1 MKKLSATKARNLR
14 RRNRSKG
21 NIVKHASRHR
31 LVVYRSNKNMSA
43 QLVDDFNGKTIT
55 SASSLDKTL
64 KNKVKKLKTKTEV
77 SFFIGKTIAV
87 NAKSKK
93 ISKIVFDRNGFPYHG
108 RVKAL
113 AESARKNGLKF

>member
-14 RRNRSKG
+14 RRSRSKG

-31 LVVYRSNKNMSA
+31 LVVFRSNKNMSA

-55 SASSLDKTL
+55 SASSLDRLL
-64 KNKVKKLKTKTEV
+64 KNKVAKLKTKTEV
-77 SFFIGKTIAV
+77 SVFIGKIIAD
-87 NAKSKK
+87 NAKNKK

>member
-1 MKKLSATKARNLR
+1 MKKLSAIKARNQR

-21 NIVKHASRHR
+21 NIVKHVNKHR
-31 LVVYRSNKNMSA
+31 LVVFGSNKNMSA
-43 QLVDDFNGKTIT
+43 QLIDDSKGETIT
-55 SASSLDKTL
+55 SASSLDKLL
-64 KNKVKKLKTKTEV
+64 KNKVAKLKTKTEV
-77 SFFIGKTIAV
+77 SIFIGKMIAD
-87 NAKSKK
+87 NAKTKK

>member
-1 MKKLSATKARNLR
+1 MKKLSATKARNQR

-21 NIVKHASRHR
+21 NFVKHVNRHR
-31 LVVYRSNKNMSA
+31 LVVFRSNKNMSA
-43 QLVDDFNGKTIT
+43 QLVDDFNGKIIT
-55 SASSLDKTL
+55 SASSLDKL
-64 KNKVKKLKTKTEV
+64 IKNKVAKLKTKTEV
-77 SFFIGKTIAV
+77 SVFIGKMIAD
-87 NAKSKK
+87 NAKTKK

>member
-1 MKKLSATKARNLR
+1 MKKLTATKARNLR

-21 NIVKHASRHR
+21 NIVKHVSRHR
-31 LVVYRSNKNMSA
+31 LVVFRSNRNMSA
-43 QLVDDFNGKTIT
+43 QLVDDFNGKTIA
-55 SASSLDKTL
+55 SASSADRLL
-64 KNKVKKLKTKTEV
+64 KNKVAKLKTKTEV
-77 SFFIGKTIAV
+77 SVLIGKMIADS
-87 NAKSKK
+87 AKTKK

>member
-1 MKKLSATKARNLR
+1 MKKLSAIKARNQR

-21 NIVKHASRHR
+21 NTLKHVSKHR
-31 LVVYRSNKNMSA
+31 LVVFRSNKNMSA
-43 QLVDDFNGKTIT
+43 QLIDDSKGETIT
-55 SASSLDKTL
+55 SASSLDKVI
-64 KNKVKKLKTKTEV
+64 KNKVAKLKTKTEV
-77 SFFIGKTIAV
+77 SVFIGKMIAD
-87 NAKSKK
+87 NAKTKK

>member
-21 NIVKHASRHR
+21 NIVKHPNRHR
-31 LVVYRSNKNMSA
+31 LVVFRSNKNMSA
-43 QLVDDFNGKTIT
+43 QLVDDFTGKTIT
-55 SASSLDKTL
+55 SASSLDKIL
-64 KNKVKKLKTKTEV
+64 KNKVAKLKTKTEISV
-77 SFFIGKTIAV
+77 FIGKTIAD

-113 AESARKNGLKF
+113 AESARKNCLNF

>member
-1 MKKLSATKARNLR
+1 MKKLSAIKARNQR

-21 NIVKHASRHR
+21 NIVKHVNKHR
-31 LVVYRSNKNMSA
+31 LVVFRSNKNMSA
-43 QLVDDFNGKTIT
+43 QLIDDSKGETIT
-55 SASSLDKTL
+55 SASSLDKLL
-64 KNKVKKLKTKTEV
+64 KNKVAKLKTKTEV
-77 SFFIGKTIAV
+77 SIFIGKMIAD
-87 NAKSKK
+87 NAKTKK

>member
-21 NIVKHASRHR
+21 NLVKHTSRHR
-31 LVVYRSNKNMSA
+31 LVIFRSNKNMSA

-55 SASSLDKTL
+55 SASSLDKL
-64 KNKVKKLKTKTEV
+64 VKNKVAKLKTKTDV
-77 SFFIGKTIAV
+77 SIFIGKMIAD
-87 NAKSKK
+87 NAKTKK

>member
-14 RRNRSKG
+14 RRNRSKS

-31 LVVYRSNKNMSA
+31 LVVFRSNKNMSA

-55 SASSLDKTL
+55 SASSLDKL
-64 KNKVKKLKTKTEV
+64 VKNKVAKLKTKTEV
-77 SFFIGKTIAV
+77 SVFIGKMIAD
-87 NAKSKK
+87 NAKTKK

-108 RVKAL
+108 RVTAL

>member
-14 RRNRSKG
+14 RRNRSKS

-31 LVVYRSNKNMSA
+31 LVVFRSNKNMSA

-55 SASSLDKTL
+55 SASSLDKL
-64 KNKVKKLKTKTEV
+64 VKNKVAKLKTKTEV
-77 SFFIGKTIAV
+77 SVFIGKMIAD
-87 NAKSKK
+87 NAKTKK

-108 RVKAL
+108 RVKAF

>member
-21 NIVKHASRHR
+21 NIVKHTSRHR
-31 LVVYRSNKNMSA
+31 LVVFRSNKNMSA
-43 QLVDDFNGKTIT
+43 QLVDDFDGKTIT
-55 SASSLDKTL
+55 SASSLDKLL
-64 KNKVKKLKTKTEV
+64 KNKVAKLKTKTEV
-77 SFFIGKTIAV
+77 SVFIGKMIAD
-87 NAKSKK
+87 NAKTQK